1 VRRLLAATP
10 YIARCALWLHCR
22 LPFQWSSLM
31 RNNHPKSENP
41 AMKEKAASDKD
52 LLAREKTTAAE
63 RAATHPHPR
72 GHAAAAEPKSDKK
85 RG

>member
-1 VRRLLAATP
+1 
-10 YIARCALWLHCR
+10 
-22 LPFQWSSLM
+22 M
-31 RNNHPKSENP
+31 RNNHPKSESP

-63 RAATHPHPR
+63 RAATHPHHR
-72 GHAAAAEPKSDKK
+72 GHGAAAELTSDKK